1 MCPACVGTAAL
12 IAGSAVW
19 TGGLAA
25 LVTYFARNGAKKN
38 RLQFKSKE
46 SRDGY

>member
-1 MCPACVGTAAL
+1 MCPACIGTAAL
-12 IAGSAVW
+12 IAGSAVS

-25 LVTYFARNGAKKN
+25 LVIYFAKNGASKI
-38 RLQFKSKE
+38 RPQFKSKE